1 MLRECVAE
9 WTGFPSDH
17 AHCCLLGCCGAGS
30 SCLPSIYSPNISQIK
45 RTPVVHLPYCFSA
58 KRHLS
63 GISLVVQWLGICLPM
78 QGKHFLF
85 FCPFR
90 SAPVAYESSHAR
102 SWIRAAAAGLCYS
115 HISMWDPSWVCD
127 LHQSSQQCQILN
139 PLIKAKDW
147 THILMDTSRV
157 CYHWAMTRTLRQAL
171 LTVWYI
177 SFYASGLTTGDSFSE
192 ILWSY

>member
-63 GISLVVQWLGICLPM
+63 GISLVVQWLGICLPI
-78 QGKHFLF
+78 QGTWVQSLVWEYPTCHGAAKPTSHNYWASTLESVS
-85 FCPFR
+85 CNYWAHTPQLLSSGSRTREATAIR
-90 SAPVAYESSHAR
+90 SPHTATRVAPLATTR
-102 SWIRAAAAGLCYS
+102 GRLLAATKTQ
-115 HISMWDPSWVCD
+115 H
-127 LHQSSQQCQILN
+127 SQ
-139 PLIKAKDW
+139 K
-147 THILMDTSRV
+147 
-157 CYHWAMTRTLRQAL
+157 
-171 LTVWYI
+171 
-177 SFYASGLTTGDSFSE
+177 
-192 ILWSY
+192 